1 MGKRLFILIFLLYPV
16 WLTAQNRVKLS
27 GKVLESGSNK
37 PVELVAIQIKELNR
51 WTTSDMD
58 GNFSI
63 NDLPAGK
70 YTLMASCLGYNKYE
84 KPVDLARDLVGYKL
98 FLDKL
103 TLGLQEVV
111 VVAKENTSL
120 SSSSKIESSAL
131 EHVQPTSLADVMQL
145 VPGQITLNPNMS
157 GNNQITIRDINSDY
171 ANNPVRPDANSAMG
185 TAVIID
191 GTPMNNSANMQ
202 TLNTASG
209 GISQG
214 YSTAGQGVDLR
225 QISAD
230 NIESVEVIRG
240 IPSVEYGDLTTGA
253 VLVKTKA
260 GKTKFNVKVKAD
272 PNIKQTAFSKGF
284 ALPGSNNGALNIDLD
299 YTHAY
304 DDLREPTS
312 SYRRITGQIGYS
324 NTWFKAT
331 HPLSFNAK
339 ILHYNTFDNQKSD
352 PDMLK
357 TEIFQNKEQS
367 IGFKLYGNWGLKK
380 SWITNLEYNF
390 SGNFDKQAYYEYKIS
405 SGGVTPMPL
414 AMVSGEAVGEILP
427 SSYYSELTIDGRP
440 YNYYGQIK
448 GNKTGR
454 WGITH
459 HDLMAGAEWR
469 TSGNNGEGQI
479 YDRRRPP
486 YGATSSR
493 PRAFKDIP
501 ASNELSLF
509 LEDKMSFPIGK
520 TAVRLQGGIRY
531 TNLLPKGLFATDG
544 FKTLEPRI
552 NLTYNIF
559 KDRKSADFK
568 SLSLRLGYG
577 KTSKTP
583 GMIYLYPDKSYE
595 DQLSFNYYPDLIVV
609 TTQVIT
615 DTANPDLKP
624 TVNTKFE
631 TGVDFSLW
639 GVKCMFTAFKEDI
652 KDGFSY
658 VGEYFEMKYR
668 KWEPL
673 TGTGK
678 KPVFENGNVYYTEN
692 GQKLTVPF
700 SQKSDFV
707 SYMRPMNNYNIWKK
721 GIEYVIDFG
730 KIPALM
736 SNISMDGA
744 YYHITKIDEARPYYE
759 KQNITYQGDKFP
771 YLPLFPGNEG
781 TLKQRL
787 NTNIIIN
794 THIPKIKMM
803 ASLTGMLVWFNK
815 TTYTWTDKEGNDIAY
830 SLGTNNEKLYGEYGS
845 TNNIFVDPLGYYNRQ
860 MVYSPWQ
867 ESFSFTSPYSFMVK
881 QLRHDYFTSV
891 NYPFT
896 WQINLKL
903 TKEFGDKAKL
913 SFFANNV
920 FNYRPL
926 HKDPR
931 SDSWFRQNQPA
942 YFGAELK
949 FTL

>member
-1 MGKRLFILIFLLYPV
+1 MKIKIALLILVMVPV
-16 WLTAQNRVKLS
+16 GIAAQNRYKMA
-27 GKVLESGSNK
+27 GKVLEANSNK
-37 PVELVAIQIKELNR
+37 PVELVAVQIKELNR
-51 WTTSDMD
+51 WTTSDMS
-58 GNFSI
+58 GNFTI
-63 NDLPAGK
+63 PDIPAGN
-70 YTLMASCLGYNKYE
+70 YTLLASCLGYDKYE
-84 KPVDLARDLVGYKL
+84 KPVTISGDMVDFRLLL
-98 FLDKL
+98 NQLS
-103 TLGLQEVV
+103 LGLEEVI

-131 EHVQPTSLADVMQL
+131 EHVQPTGLADVMQL
-145 VPGQITLNPNMS
+145 VPGQITVNPDMS
-157 GNNQITIRDINSDY
+157 GNNQITIRDINSWTSR
-171 ANNPVRPDANSAMG
+171 VDANSSLG

-191 GTPMNNSANMQ
+191 GTPVNNSANMQ

-214 YSTAGQGVDLR
+214 YSTAGQGVDMR

-240 IPSVEYGDLTTGA
+240 IPSVEYGNLTTGA

-260 GKTKFNVKVKAD
+260 GKTKFNIKVKAD

-284 ALPGSNNGALNIDLD
+284 TLPGNNNGALNFDLD
-299 YTHAY
+299 YTQAY
-304 DDLREPTS
+304 DDMREPTS

-331 HPLSFNAK
+331 IPLSLNAK

-352 PDMLK
+352 PDMQK

-367 IGFKLYGNWGLKK
+367 FGFKLYGNWGLKK

-390 SGNFDKQAYYEYKIS
+390 SGDFNKQKFYEYKIS

-414 AMVSGEAVGEILP
+414 AMESGEAVGEILP
-427 SSYYSELTIDGRP
+427 SSYFSELTIDGRP
-440 YNYYGQIK
+440 YNYFGQLK

-454 WGITH
+454 WGQTLH
-459 HDLMAGAEWR
+459 HLMAGAEWR
-469 TSGNNGEGQI
+469 TSGNNGLGQL

-486 YGATSSR
+486 YGSTSSR

-509 LEDKMSFPIGK
+509 LEDKMSFPVGK
-520 TAVRLQGGIRY
+520 TTVNAQGGIRY
-531 TNLLPKGLFATDG
+531 TNLLPKGLFATDA
-544 FKTLEPRI
+544 FTTFEPRI
-552 NLTYNIF
+552 NLTYDIF
-559 KDRKSADFK
+559 RNRKTGRLK
-568 SLSLRLGYG
+568 SLSLRFGYG

-609 TTQVIT
+609 TTKVIT
-615 DTANPDLKP
+615 DTSNPDLKP
-624 TVNTKFE
+624 TMNTKNE
-631 TGVDFSLW
+631 VGIDFHLF
-639 GVKCMFTAFKEDI
+639 GINFMFTAFMENL

-658 VGEYFEMKYR
+658 TSQYFVMNYR
-668 KWEPL
+668 KWDPL
-673 TGTGK
+673 AGTGK
-678 KPVFENGNVYYTEN
+678 NPVFENGNVYYTEN
-692 GQKLTVPF
+692 GQKQTLHWSP
-700 SQKSDFV
+700 KNDFV
-707 SYMRPMNNYNIWKK
+707 SYLMPLNNYNIHKK
-721 GIEYVIDFG
+721 GLEYVIDFG
-730 KIPALM
+730 KIPAIQ
-736 SNISMDGA
+736 SSFRIDGA
-744 YYHITKIDEARPYYE
+744 WYYISKIDEVIPYYQ
-759 KQNITYQGDKFP
+759 KVNITWQGDKFP
-771 YLPLFPGNEG
+771 YLPVFPGNEG

-787 NTNIIIN
+787 NTNMVLD
-794 THIPKIKMM
+794 THIPKIKMVV
-803 ASLTGMLVWFNK
+803 SLTGMLIWFNK
-815 TTYTWTDKEGNDIAY
+815 TTYTWTDTKGNDIAW
-830 SLGTNNEKLYGEYGS
+830 SLGSNNEKLYGNYEN
-845 TNNIFVDPLGYYNRQ
+845 TDNIYIDPIGYYDWQ
-860 MVYSPWQ
+860 MVYHAW
-867 ESFSFTSPYSFMVK
+867 ENNYSFTSPFIFMVK
-881 QLRHDYFTSV
+881 QSRHDYFSSV

-926 HKDPR
+926 SKDPR